1 MFETDFIASPT
12 KQSAKSKSIHYRKPK
27 VKDCAKAVPQLKTLR
42 SCGISLRTLRSAFK
56 LRSHPKDKILN
67 RKVRKEIPQRTQRKP
82 G

>member
-42 SCGISLRTLRSAFK
+42 SLRNLFANFAVKSFD
-56 LRSHPKDKILN
+56 LRSHLTRQN
-67 RKVRKEIPQRTQRKP
+67 F
-82 G
+82 